1 MIILRLDFAHH
12 RHYLRFVNVVNV
24 NGRIPGQHLD
34 AGVTPAPSASL
45 RHLSCEGEA
54 VYDGFFDFAIKALDL
69 LDDLDSD
76 SPTF

>member
-1 MIILRLDFAHH
+1 
-12 RHYLRFVNVVNV
+12 
-24 NGRIPGQHLD
+24 LD

-76 SPTF
+76 CLIVIMFKMMVSTNFRFSGLGIFSIFFTTKA